1 MPSEDSRT
9 TALRILTEYERTG
22 TYLNVLLSS
31 SLAGSSLER
40 RDRALVT
47 ELVQGT
53 VRMKLALDSAVLRF
67 SNRPVAELD
76 AGVLWALRLGAYQVL
91 FTSAPDYAALDATAA
106 ATAAVVEQYAVGYVN
121 GVLRAFT
128 RGDRAIGYPAREVDP
143 AGYLE
148 VRYSH
153 PRWVVEMWIRE
164 LGFERAEAVCA
175 ADNVEPRLSLR
186 TNLARTSREE
196 LATRLAAMEV
206 EVEAGDMTPECLL
219 VRGSGPLAD
228 IAEYREGLFSV
239 QDQAS
244 QLVGHQVSPEG
255 GMRVLDACAAPGG
268 KANHLAELMCNDG
281 EVLAVDLI
289 GDRLRLVS
297 ESAERLGNTAV
308 RTMELD
314 ATELSGNVGGPFDR
328 VLLDAPC
335 TGLGTLARRPDA
347 RWRKQ
352 PRDVEDLA
360 GLQSRLM
367 AAAAEV
373 VMPGGLLV
381 YSTCTISQRENE
393 GGVNSFLAAHA
404 RFTAEPVT
412 LRGVPVTPYLQLVP
426 EPAVCDGMFIAV
438 LRRSD

>member
-53 VRMKLALDSAVLRF
+53 VRMKLALDSALLRF

-128 RGDRAIGYPAREVDP
+128 RGDRAIGYPAKEVDP

-164 LGFERAEAVCA
+164 LGPTWRGPAARSLLRAS
-175 ADNVEPRLSLR
+175 PRWR
-186 TNLARTSREE
+186 W
-196 LATRLAAMEV
+196 
-206 EVEAGDMTPECLL
+206 
-219 VRGSGPLAD
+219 
-228 IAEYREGLFSV
+228 
-239 QDQAS
+239 
-244 QLVGHQVSPEG
+244 
-255 GMRVLDACAAPGG
+255 
-268 KANHLAELMCNDG
+268 
-281 EVLAVDLI
+281 
-289 GDRLRLVS
+289 RLR
-297 ESAERLGNTAV
+297 R
-308 RTMELD
+308 
-314 ATELSGNVGGPFDR
+314 
-328 VLLDAPC
+328 
-335 TGLGTLARRPDA
+335 GT
-347 RWRKQ
+347 
-352 PRDVEDLA
+352 
-360 GLQSRLM
+360 
-367 AAAAEV
+367 
-373 VMPGGLLV
+373 
-381 YSTCTISQRENE
+381 
-393 GGVNSFLAAHA
+393 
-404 RFTAEPVT
+404 
-412 LRGVPVTPYLQLVP
+412 
-426 EPAVCDGMFIAV
+426 
-438 LRRSD
+438 